1 MRIGI
6 ILSVVLTAFLL
17 YALIRVLSR
26 AHRDYVGR
34 MNCVHLCETSLA
46 FLEKEVSYLVSIQ
59 AEVGGGK
66 TSLMSGLS
74 HYETLILQKKAS
86 DYLEYVQVILPSIDY
101 RHLNERIASLYGTL
115 HKPLKVYE
123 ELWKETDV
131 KDAFSGI
138 YSDHVSEIP
147 KAAILKNYIEAFT
160 ALQRNHFIG
169 ANYSIY
175 NRLTENFSFFFDYE
189 SLEIKD
195 EDVQK
200 NYLLPKYCS
209 IFEDESLLSIYK
221 NTNSNS
227 VIGDTGQD
235 LSQRL
240 IRHLG
245 KETVRIYSS
254 AQNILRISKLIR
266 ELGTSFIN
274 IESMEIVGQLTLK
287 DRLLELREERLRK
300 RLTSEKL
307 LFPNKV
313 KDKVNR
319 IFDKRKKLFASN
331 YLKYKITVYS
341 SLEDVGKAPDK
352 CAFAVKAFDLY
363 FPITWCFGVY
373 DPIEFKFIDEFLTAL
388 SNKTDLNLK
397 VAKASLSD
405 FEKETRAKAILKKVE
420 PKAGGKDGK
429 EDRRYAD
436 LG

>member
-17 YALIRVLSR
+17 YALIRVLSW

-101 RHLNERIASLYGTL
+101 RHLNERIEELYTREK
-115 HKPLKVYE
+115 KPLKVYE
-123 ELWKETDV
+123 ALWKEADV
-131 KDAFSGI
+131 QDAFSGI

-373 DPIEFKFIDEFLTAL
+373 DPTEFKFIDEFLTSL
-388 SNKTDLNLK
+388 SNKTDLDLK
-397 VAKASLSD
+397 VAKASLTD
-405 FEKETRAKAILKKVE
+405 LEKESRAKAILKKVE
-420 PKAGGKDGK
+420 TKSDEKDRK
-429 EDRRYAD
+429 DDRRYAD